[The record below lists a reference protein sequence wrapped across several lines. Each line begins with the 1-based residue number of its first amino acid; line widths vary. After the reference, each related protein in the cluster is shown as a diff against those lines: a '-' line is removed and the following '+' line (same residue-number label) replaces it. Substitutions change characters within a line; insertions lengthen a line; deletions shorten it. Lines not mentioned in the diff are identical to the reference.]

1 MRGYYVPLVAGLVL
15 IGSTFLPWIS
25 IGDAS
30 LRGMPSV
37 TAMWAA
43 GLGAL
48 AVILAALSLITR
60 KNSRHPLLVVGL
72 FALGIMA
79 VSWRVLPRSVTDR
92 AVSQSQAAA
101 IVEGGDPDPTP
112 DALIGIG
119 IYLGTVASAVITLFG
134 LTIVVKRVA
143 RPYAIASQDD
153 DV

>member
-92 AVSQSQAAA
+92 AVSQSQATA